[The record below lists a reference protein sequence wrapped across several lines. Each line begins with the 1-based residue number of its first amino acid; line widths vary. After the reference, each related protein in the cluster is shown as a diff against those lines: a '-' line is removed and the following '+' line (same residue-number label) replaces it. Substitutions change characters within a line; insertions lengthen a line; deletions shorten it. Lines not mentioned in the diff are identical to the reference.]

1 METLVLDPRQSERL
15 QAERQARGLDGY
27 DEVWD
32 GVYVMAPSPN
42 DEHQQVSI
50 RLARPFLEVVEDA
63 ELGIVRPCVNLAID
77 PNEWQ
82 HNYRIPD
89 LAVFLNG
96 SAAVCHDSFWS
107 GPPDFIV
114 EIVSPFDKTREKLAF
129 YAQLGTREVL
139 IVDRAPWK
147 LELFKIE
154 NQLAAPVQT
163 VLPDDGNWIESA
175 ALPIRLRLIDG
186 KARPAIE
193 IASTVTGKS
202 WMI

>member
-1 METLVLDPRQSERL
+1 METLVLDPWQSERL
-15 QAERQARGLDGY
+15 QTERQARGLDLF
-27 DEVWD
+27 DEVWE
-32 GVYVMAPSPN
+32 GVYVMAPAPN
-42 DEHQQVSI
+42 DEHQQLAT
-50 RLARPFLEVVEDA
+50 RLARPLLENVEDTGVGMVR
-63 ELGIVRPCVNLAID
+63 LGVNLASD
-77 PNEWQ
+77 PADWK
-82 HNYRIPD
+82 HNYRVPD

-129 YAQLGTREVL
+129 YGQLGTREVL
-139 IVDRAPWK
+139 IVDRVPWK

-163 VLPDDGNWIESA
+163 VLPGDGNWIESS

-186 KARPAIE
+186 KPRPMIE
-193 IASTVTGKS
+193 VASIATGKS